1 MIPKKLR
8 LNVAE
13 FPREAPVAA
22 NTEYFLLKAK
32 KNFLDGCRIG
42 VVVSVK
48 VSKSAVER
56 NRLRRMAFD
65 GLFSAALHSPKLK
78 SADLLLIFK
87 PAAAGLSKEK
97 LQTTLHKYV

>member
-13 FPREAPVAA
+13 FPRGAPVAA
-22 NTEYFLLKAK
+22 STEYFLLKAK
-32 KNFLDGCRIG
+32 KNALDKCRIG

-65 GLFSAALHSPKLK
+65 GLFSVALHSPKLK

>member
-22 NTEYFLLKAK
+22 NTEYFLLKV
-32 KNFLDGCRIG
+32 KNNTLDKFRIG
-42 VVVSVK
+42 VVVSLK

-65 GLFSAALHSPKLK
+65 GLFSAASHSSKLK
-78 SADLLLIFK
+78 NADVLLIFK

-97 LQTTLHKYV
+97 LQTILHRYV

>member
-22 NTEYFLLKAK
+22 NTEYFLLKV
-32 KNFLDGCRIG
+32 KNNTLDKFRIG
-42 VVVSVK
+42 VVVSLK

-65 GLFSAALHSPKLK
+65 GLSSAASHSSKLK
-78 SADLLLIFK
+78 NADVLLIFK

-97 LQTTLHKYV
+97 LQTILHRYV